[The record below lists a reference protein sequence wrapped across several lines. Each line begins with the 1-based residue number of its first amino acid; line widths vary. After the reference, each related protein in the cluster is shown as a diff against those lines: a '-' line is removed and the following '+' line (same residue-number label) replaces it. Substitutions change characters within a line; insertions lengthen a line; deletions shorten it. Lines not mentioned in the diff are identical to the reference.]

1 VFFLSIVKFLLD
13 LLYPPR
19 CPFCNSLLTFNDS
32 GAGNSGGNAAVGW
45 EGLLC
50 RRCAGELLWFQNRCP
65 RCANLL
71 GEKGKECGYCR
82 GVEFAFEE
90 CVALGSYQGEIRQV
104 LHRFKY
110 YGKRS
115 MAGSLGMLLGGKLSR
130 MPWISSVEF
139 LVPVPLYRQR
149 LLKRGYNQAALLA
162 GVAGKKLDLPV
173 REVLER
179 VKDTQ
184 SQTGLNRRQRKGNLK
199 GAFRCC
205 REFRQGSHI
214 LLIDDVFTSGA
225 TVQEAARVL
234 KKAGAG
240 RVSVAVLA
248 R

>member
-1 VFFLSIVKFLLD
+1 LSIVRFLLD
-13 LLYPPR
+13 LFYPPR
-19 CPFCNSLLTFNDS
+19 CPFCNSLLTFDDTVVES
-32 GAGNSGGNAAVGW
+32 SGGNAAVGW

-50 RRCAGELLWFQNRCP
+50 RRCAGELPWFQNRCP

-82 GVEFAFEE
+82 RVEFAFEE
-90 CVALGSYQGEIRQV
+90 CTALGSYQGEIRQA

-115 MAGSLGMLLGGKLSR
+115 LAGPLGLLLCSKLSR
-130 MPWISSVEF
+130 MHWIYSVEL

-162 GVAGKKLDLPV
+162 EVVGKKLDLPV

-184 SQTGLNRRQRKGNLK
+184 SQTGLNRRQRKGNLE

-205 REFRQGSHI
+205 REFRKGSHV

-234 KKAGAG
+234 KKAGAA